1 MIIRSL
7 VVWVLQ
13 IFLLALFARVIFDYI
28 RMFTPQWRPRGIVLA
43 LAELV
48 YGMTDPVM
56 KFVRRFIP
64 TLRIGPVALDI
75 SFILIFIGVQ
85 FLISLVR
92 Q

>member
-7 VVWVLQ
+7 IVWVLQ

-48 YGMTDPVM
+48 YGITDPVM

-85 FLISLVR
+85 LLISLVR

>member
-85 FLISLVR
+85 LLISLVR

>member
-64 TLRIGPVALDI
+64 TLRIGPIALDI

>member
-48 YGMTDPVM
+48 YGMTDPMM

>member
-1 MIIRSL
+1 MIIKSL

>member
-48 YGMTDPVM
+48 YGITDPVM

-85 FLISLVR
+85 LLISLVR